1 MSLVQL
7 RGVHRY
13 YGAHHVLGP
22 VDLEIHQHDRIGLI
36 GPNGSG
42 KSSLLDIIAGAEPEE
57 GVVSRAKGLR
67 IGYLRQETPIRSDL
81 TLYQYALEAFR
92 HLDEIEESLRSLEAR
107 MADPRVQSDPDALES
122 TVGTYQRLL
131 TQLQEGGGLEKEARA
146 KGVLFGLG
154 FREEDLAKPLN
165 ELSGGQR
172 ARAQLARTLLSQ
184 PDLLLLDE
192 PTNHLDLEA
201 VEWLQGFLSRFPKS
215 LVLVSHDR
223 YLLRA
228 VVEKIWEIEGT
239 NVLVFRGGYDASREQ
254 AAQRREQMAKRY
266 EAAQQERARLEAF
279 IRKYK
284 AGSRATQAKSR
295 EKRLQRMEDVPPP
308 PEEARRAKFTVPLR
322 HRSERR
328 VCTLEGV
335 SLGYQG
341 RVVLKDLDLEIT
353 RGQRIGIAGPNGSGK
368 STLLAALAGALS
380 PLEGRIDW
388 GRGVVPAYYSQLRT
402 DLDET
407 QSVLEIILDAS
418 GQLVEEARSFLA
430 RFLFRGDDVFK
441 KAGDLSGGEKSRLA
455 LARLLVRGGN
465 FLLLDEPTNHLDID
479 MQEALEEALEAYEGT
494 LIFVTHDRRLLDSL
508 AQIIWWIEDGT
519 LHVIDGGYEALSLWL
534 AARRNAAAAET
545 DELTAER
552 RPGSARFG
560 GRQEERPGAKD
571 RAQDRERERRLREL
585 EAEVE
590 GLAARKAWLED
601 ALADPE
607 TYQDPQKA
615 AEIAREHAEVAKALE
630 AREALWLKLAEGLVD

>member
-1 MSLVQL
+1 
-7 RGVHRY
+7 
-13 YGAHHVLGP
+13 
-22 VDLEIHQHDRIGLI
+22 
-36 GPNGSG
+36 
-42 KSSLLDIIAGAEPEE
+42 
-57 GVVSRAKGLR
+57 
-67 IGYLRQETPIRSDL
+67 
-81 TLYQYALEAFR
+81 
-92 HLDEIEESLRSLEAR
+92 
-107 MADPRVQSDPDALES
+107 
-122 TVGTYQRLL
+122 
-131 TQLQEGGGLEKEARA
+131 
-146 KGVLFGLG
+146 
-154 FREEDLAKPLN
+154 
-165 ELSGGQR
+165 
-172 ARAQLARTLLSQ
+172 
-184 PDLLLLDE
+184 
-192 PTNHLDLEA
+192 
-201 VEWLQGFLSRFPKS
+201 
-215 LVLVSHDR
+215 
-223 YLLRA
+223 
-228 VVEKIWEIEGT
+228 
-239 NVLVFRGGYDASREQ
+239 
-254 AAQRREQMAKRY
+254 
-266 EAAQQERARLEAF
+266 
-279 IRKYK
+279 
-284 AGSRATQAKSR
+284 
-295 EKRLQRMEDVPPP
+295 
-308 PEEARRAKFTVPLR
+308 
-322 HRSERR
+322 
-328 VCTLEGV
+328 
-335 SLGYQG
+335 
-341 RVVLKDLDLEIT
+341 VLKDLDLEIT

-368 STLLAALAGALS
+368 STLLAALAGAPS

-519 LHVIDGGYEALSLWL
+519 LHVIAGGYEALSLWL

-630 AREALWLKLAEGLVD
+630 AREALWLKLAEGL